1 MKEKLAIIFAYHF
14 PPENAIGGVRPYR
27 FHKYLSRLGY
37 KCYVVSAADVSSLP
51 EVDGIGIPDPFL
63 TKPREG
69 IGWQI
74 ERAIR
79 RFILPGAAGSQWAVH
94 AYRAG
99 RRFIEQNPQ
108 YDQVTVLSTF
118 PPFGAHLAAYWLSRR
133 KRFVWIADYRDPLGD
148 NPVFNHISGFTKE
161 MYRRAERFFVRASD
175 FTIANT
181 DAVQDKLKR
190 INPDRAE
197 RIELIWNGFDPEE
210 RMQAL
215 PVSSPTRKTVAH
227 VGELYGGRSVS
238 PILESLRRLIDAG
251 KLRADEFQVSLVG
264 PAVPGSIPGPEF
276 VKSAEQQGWLK
287 IEPNRIPQSAARL
300 IIQTADALLLL
311 QPQSAIQVPG
321 KLFEY
326 LQIGRPILALV
337 PKGSSVEGILERSG
351 VPYRCVYPSNTS
363 DEIDRGLLEF
373 FQSNEAQSCPNQWF
387 ENQFNVR
394 AHSERIADLIEIA
407 HRRRAATWCKELGYD
422 ALSEPRAKR
431 QEH

>member
-14 PPENAIGGVRPYR
+14 PPENAIGSVRPYR

-37 KCYVVSAADVSSLP
+37 KCYVISAADVSSLTD
-51 EVDGIGIPDPFL
+51 VDGIGIQDPSVA
-63 TKPREG
+63 KPREG
-69 IGWQI
+69 VGWQI
-74 ERAIR
+74 ERAVR
-79 RFILPGAAGSQWAVH
+79 RFILPGALGCRWAVP

-108 YDQVTVLSTF
+108 YEQVTVLSTF

-133 KRFVWIADYRDPLGD
+133 KRLPWIADYRDPLGD
-148 NPVFNHISGFTKE
+148 NPVFNHISASTQE
-161 MYRRAERFFVRASD
+161 MYRKAERFFVRAAD
-175 FTIANT
+175 FTVANT

-190 INPDRAE
+190 IFPDRAE

-215 PVSSPTRKTVAH
+215 PVSSPDRKIVAH
-227 VGELYGGRSVS
+227 VGDLYGGRSVS

-251 KLRADEFQVSLVG
+251 KLRADRFQVSLVG
-264 PAVPGSIPGPEF
+264 PVVEGSIPGPEF
-276 VKSAEQQGWLK
+276 VKSAAQQGWLK
-287 IEPNRIPQSAARL
+287 MEQTRIPQNAARL
-300 IIQTADALLLL
+300 LIQTADALLLL

-337 PKGSSVEGILERSG
+337 PKGSSVERILERSG
-351 VPYRCVYPSNTS
+351 VPYRCVYPSSTS
-363 DEIDRGLLEF
+363 DEIDSGVLEF
-373 FQSNEAQSCPNQWF
+373 FQFKEAQSCPNQWF
-387 ENQFNVR
+387 ENHFNVR
-394 AHSERIADLIEIA
+394 THSERIADLIEIA

-422 ALSEPRAKR
+422 QTKS
-431 QEH
+431 Q